1 MYNMMKEHI
10 NRGEYRLH
18 EAQDKINKLWVMGHL
33 TDEQR
38 DELLG
43 LMRNGAQAVNEV
55 DLFDKVAE
63 LERRVKALESGAS
76 SGPVESLPAYQPGK
90 WYYCGDK
97 VTFDGNIYE
106 CDAPEGVVCT
116 WSPVEYPTYWKRIEA

>member
-1 MYNMMKEHI
+1 MYNMMKEYL
-10 NRGEYRLH
+10 NRGDYKLR

-38 DELLG
+38 DEL
-43 LMRNGAQAVNEV
+43 MSKVQNGAQAANEV
-55 DLFDKVAE
+55 DLFAKVAE
-63 LERRVKALESGAS
+63 LERRIKALESGAS

-97 VTFDGNIYE
+97 VTFDGVAYE
-106 CDAPEGVVCT
+106 CVAPEAQVCT
-116 WSPVEYPTYWKRIEA
+116 WSPDEYPAYWNRIN